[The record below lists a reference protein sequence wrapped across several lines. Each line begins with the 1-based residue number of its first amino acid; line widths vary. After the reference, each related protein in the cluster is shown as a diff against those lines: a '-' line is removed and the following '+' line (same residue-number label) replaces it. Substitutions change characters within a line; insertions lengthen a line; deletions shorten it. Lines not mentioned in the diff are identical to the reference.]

1 MPVMKR
7 LARILLVAALLNGAG
22 AHWAAVQGAAWA
34 GMLAARLPERG
45 VTEAVATT
53 FSGADPCGVCLVV
66 DKAARPAAEL
76 SAAMPSAHF
85 IAMSPPALAP
95 AAVARSFSLPEQC
108 SETGRSSRP
117 QAPPPKAAL
126 LA

>member
-1 MPVMKR
+1 MKR
-7 LARILLVAALLNGAG
+7 LLRLALVTALLYGSG
-22 AHWAAVQGAAWA
+22 AHWAAVQAAAWG

-45 VTEAVATT
+45 VTAAVSST
-53 FSGADPCGVCLVV
+53 FSGEDPCGVCLVV
-66 DKAARPAAEL
+66 DRGARPAAEM

-85 IAMSPPALAP
+85 IALSPLALAT
-95 AAVARSFSLPEQC
+95 AASAVPVAPGAASFAP
-108 SETGRSSRP
+108 GRASRP